1 MPLARGTYHRPVFFD
16 HVKISVLAGRGG
28 DGCISFRREAHVPKG
43 GPDGGDGGHGGNVVV
58 ICDASMRDLAQ
69 YRGRSQFRA
78 ENGHP
83 GEGNRR
89 HGATGEPL
97 ELRVPPGT
105 KVTRGDGALEAELN
119 DHGEQ
124 VVIARGGTG
133 GRGNKQFTTSTQQ
146 APRFA
151 EHGLPGEEAEIDLRL
166 RLLAD
171 AGLVGLPNAGKS
183 SLLDRMTAAAPKI
196 ADYPFTTIEPV
207 LGTLDA
213 DDRQLVLVDIPGLI
227 EGAHEGQG
235 LGHEFLA
242 HVERCKLLV
251 HVLDLAPLDGS
262 DPETNHVTVE
272 RELEE
277 HDARLAKL
285 PRILALS
292 KSDLVTP
299 ETAAAAKQEWQAR
312 MGDKVLDVIVTS
324 AATRAGL
331 DELSAA
337 IFKHTPSGQEAPHWD
352 PSKGEVVQRLADRP
366 EHKIYRPAD
375 TEGFSVDEIEPG
387 VFAIK
392 GRGIELLVAR
402 FDVGNDEALRHVEQ
416 RLRQIGV
423 IRELQRKGFESGD
436 EIEIGGERFELDI

>member
-1 MPLARGTYHRPVFFD
+1 VFYD
-16 HVKISVLAGRGG
+16 HVTFTVVAGRGG
-28 DGCISFRREAHVPKG
+28 DGCVSFRREAHVPKG
-43 GPDGGDGGHGGNVVV
+43 GPDGGDGGHGGNVLVV
-58 ICDASMRDLAQ
+58 CDPSLRDLQQ
-69 YRGRSQFRA
+69 YRGRSEFRA
-78 ENGHP
+78 DQGRP

-89 HGATGEPL
+89 HGATGEAL

-105 KVTRGDGALEAELN
+105 RVTRVDGSIEAELN
-119 DHGEQ
+119 DPGQ
-124 VVIARGGTG
+124 SVVIARGGTG

-207 LGTLDA
+207 LGTLDS

-227 EGAHEGQG
+227 EGAHEGAG

-242 HVERCKLLV
+242 HVERCRLLV

-262 DPETNHVTVE
+262 DPEENFTTVE
-272 RELEE
+272 RELAE
-277 HDARLAKL
+277 HDGRLAKL
-285 PRILALS
+285 PRIVALS

-299 ETAAAAKQEWQAR
+299 DDAEAALELWREKL
-312 MGDKVLDVIVTS
+312 GDDVLEVLLTS
-324 AATRAGL
+324 SATREGL
-331 DELSAA
+331 DDLRNA
-337 IFKHTPSGQEAPHWD
+337 IFRYTPSGIEAPHHL
-352 PSKGEVVQRLADRP
+352 PGVGDRP
-366 EHKIYRPAD
+366 GPAPADPAEHRVYRP
-375 TEGFSVDEIEPG
+375 TEQDGFSVEPVEPG
-387 VFAIK
+387 VFAIRGK
-392 GRGIELLVAR
+392 GIELLLAR

-423 IRELQRKGFESGD
+423 IRELERKGFESGD
-436 EIEIGGERFELDI
+436 EIEIAGERFELEV

>member
-1 MPLARGTYHRPVFFD
+1 MFFD
-16 HVKISVLAGRGG
+16 HVKIRVIAGRGG
-28 DGCISFRREAHVPKG
+28 NGSISFRREAHVPKG
-43 GPDGGDGGHGGNVVV
+43 GPDGGDGGHGANVVV
-58 ICDASMRDLAQ
+58 VCDASMRDLAQ
-69 YRGRSQFRA
+69 YRGRSDFRA
-78 ENGHP
+78 ENGHH

-97 ELRVPPGT
+97 VLRVPVGT
-105 KVTRGDGALEAELN
+105 KVVRDDGAIEVELN
-119 DHGEQ
+119 EPGEQ
-124 VVIARGGTG
+124 VVVARGGTG

-262 DPETNHVTVE
+262 DPIDNFATVE
-272 RELEE
+272 KELEE
-277 HDARLAKL
+277 HDVRLARL

-292 KSDLVTP
+292 KSDLVPP
-299 ETAAAAKQEWQAR
+299 EQAVDALKEWR
-312 MGDKVLDVIVTS
+312 ERLGDTVLDVIVTS
-324 AATRAGL
+324 SATRDGL
-331 DELSAA
+331 DDLRKA
-337 IFKHTPSGQEAPHWD
+337 IFEHTPADVEAPHWD
-352 PSKGEVVQRLADRP
+352 PSKSDRAQPLADRP
-366 EHKIYRPAD
+366 EHATYRPTD
-375 TEGFSVDEIEPG
+375 NDGFAVEEVEDG
-387 VFAIK
+387 VFAVRGK
-392 GRGIELLVAR
+392 GIELLIKR
-402 FDVGNDEALRHVEQ
+402 FDVSNDEALRHVEQ
-416 RLRQIGV
+416 RMRQIGV
-423 IRELQRKGFESGD
+423 IKELQRKGFESGD
-436 EIEIGGERFELDI
+436 EIEIGGERFELEI